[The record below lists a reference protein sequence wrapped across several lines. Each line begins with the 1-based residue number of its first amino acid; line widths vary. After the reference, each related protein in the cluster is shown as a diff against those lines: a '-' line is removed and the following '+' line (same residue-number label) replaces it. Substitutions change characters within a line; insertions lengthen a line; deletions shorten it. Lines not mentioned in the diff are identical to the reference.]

1 MSRVLVTGSSGRLG
15 RSVVAVLAARGH
27 EVIEVDLTVP
37 ADGSPGTK
45 RVAADLTDA
54 AQASAVLADARAD
67 AVVHL
72 AAIAVPFSA
81 PEQHILRTNASLAY
95 NVMQAAVD
103 AGVRKIVTAS
113 SPTVFGYGSPAG
125 WVPERLPLDE
135 DVQPR
140 PWNAY
145 ALSKL
150 LAERTMEM
158 FAAQKGDEVRLAAFR
173 PCYVVAPEEWR
184 GAPTQQGHTILQRLD
199 DPALS
204 APALFNYVDA
214 RDVGGFLD
222 TLLGALDDI
231 PNAQTFI
238 VGAEDARDVG
248 STMLTETRRLDRFVA
263 DLLELARLE
272 AHDFAMEPAPVDVG
286 SLLAEAEAA
295 WRAVAE
301 ASGVELR
308 CTVPA
313 GVTAMTDAHRV
324 RQIVDGLLENALRAT
339 PSGGVVAME
348 ANVDARVD
356 GHDRVV
362 LVVSDSGA
370 GLTADDRETAFVRG
384 ALRDKYRQTRAVGTG
399 LGLSICYQIVEAHGG
414 EITVASTPGQGTSFL
429 VTLPRRARLDPP
441 A

>member
-15 RSVVAVLAARGH
+15 RSVVAVLAECGH
-27 EVIEVDLTVP
+27 EVIEVDLSVP
-37 ADGSPGTK
+37 AASPGTE
-45 RVAADLTDA
+45 RIAADLTDA
-54 AQASAVLADARAD
+54 GQASAVLAGARAD
-67 AVVHL
+67 AVIHL

-135 DVQPR
+135 DVRPR

-238 VGAEDARDVG
+238 VGAEDALARRPLAELMPVYWPQTAG
-248 STMLTETRRLDRFVA
+248 LAEGLTGTAPAFSIEKARRLLGWTPDHDWRS
-263 DLLELARLE
+263 ELA
-272 AHDFAMEPAPVDVG
+272 
-286 SLLAEAEAA
+286 AA
-295 WRAVAE
+295 DTD
-301 ASGVELR
+301 L
-308 CTVPA
+308 
-313 GVTAMTDAHRV
+313 TDA
-324 RQIVDGLLENALRAT
+324 LT
-339 PSGGVVAME
+339 GG
-348 ANVDARVD
+348 
-356 GHDRVV
+356 
-362 LVVSDSGA
+362 
-370 GLTADDRETAFVRG
+370 
-384 ALRDKYRQTRAVGTG
+384 TR
-399 LGLSICYQIVEAHGG
+399 
-414 EITVASTPGQGTSFL
+414 
-429 VTLPRRARLDPP
+429 
-441 A
+441 

>member
-238 VGAEDARDVG
+238 VGAEDALARRPLAELMPVYWPQAAVLAEG
-248 STMLTETRRLDRFVA
+248 LTGTAPAFSIEKARRLLGWTPDHDWRS
-263 DLLELARLE
+263 ELAG
-272 AHDFAMEPAPVDVG
+272 ADHD
-286 SLLAEAEAA
+286 L
-295 WRAVAE
+295 
-301 ASGVELR
+301 
-308 CTVPA
+308 
-313 GVTAMTDAHRV
+313 TDA
-324 RQIVDGLLENALRAT
+324 LT
-339 PSGGVVAME
+339 GG
-348 ANVDARVD
+348 
-356 GHDRVV
+356 
-362 LVVSDSGA
+362 
-370 GLTADDRETAFVRG
+370 
-384 ALRDKYRQTRAVGTG
+384 TR
-399 LGLSICYQIVEAHGG
+399 
-414 EITVASTPGQGTSFL
+414 
-429 VTLPRRARLDPP
+429 
-441 A
+441 